1 MKRLILAISL
11 IVTTIVI
18 ALISLGTVEKANEKM
33 VDRLDEITIYAM
45 EGSYNLLNE
54 SVGEA
59 ISQWE
64 EEKPIL
70 NILIGQQQTNEITG
84 TLRMIEH
91 FAREGNKE
99 SILLYIYECKTELEK
114 IKITN
119 EPSLSTIL

>member
-33 VDRLDEITIYAM
+33 VGRLDEITKHAM

-64 EEKPIL
+64 EEKPVL

>member
-18 ALISLGTVEKANEKM
+18 ALISLAAVEKANEKM
-33 VDRLDEITIYAM
+33 VDRLDEITKHAM

-64 EEKPIL
+64 EEKPVL